1 MPLVFLFIGVV
12 FLILA
17 RNGTQGDFE
26 TLLKKEFS
34 GSQSFLVW
42 ASALVILGIIGF
54 WKTARPISDALIGL
68 ILFVLIVENKGFFNQ
83 FNAAIRN
90 PVAPPATDALAAT
103 PAQVNTFNGATQG
116 TLLNPG
122 STPSTL
128 APGMVPALP

>member
-26 TLLKKEFS
+26 SLLKKEFS

-42 ASALVILGIIGF
+42 ASAFVILGLIGF
-54 WKTARPISDALIGL
+54 WKTARPITDALIGL
-68 ILFVLIVENKGFFNQ
+68 ILFVLIVENKGFFSQ

-90 PVAPPATDALAAT
+90 PVAPPASDALTA
-103 PAQVNTFNGATQG
+103 PNPYQPPG
-116 TLLNPG
+116 LLNSVPVI
-122 STPSTL
+122 PK
-128 APGMVPALP
+128 GMSPLVTSVPQV